1 MSDSFAA
8 GMLAHLP
15 AIQVILPLL
24 AAPVCVL
31 TGRGQRA
38 WTVALVVSWC
48 AFLTARGLLSQVL
61 DHGVI
66 RYALGGWAAPWGI
79 EYRIDEINAFV
90 LLIVSGISSLA
101 LVFARTSVVRE
112 VPEEKRSLFY
122 CAWMLSLTGFL
133 GITITGDAFNVFVF
147 LEISSLST
155 YVLVSFGS
163 HRRALV
169 SAFRYLVM
177 GTVGATFILI
187 GVGLLYAMTG
197 TLNMVDL
204 AERIPQ
210 VSQTRTVYAAFA
222 FLAVGIGL
230 KMALFPFHAW
240 LPGAYAE
247 APSAVTAFL
256 AGTST
261 KVAVYVLLRFYFS
274 IFGASFAFGELRFE
288 LFLLPLAL
296 VCILVMSL
304 IAVYQ
309 NDIKRTLAYSSLAQI
324 GYMVLG
330 ISLVSV
336 AGLTGGIVHLFNHA
350 LMKAAL
356 FMSLGCVFYR
366 VGSVSLGSLEGLGR
380 RMPWTLGAFVVGA
393 LSLVGV
399 PMTVGFVSKWYLI
412 LAALDRG
419 WWPLAAFIVLTSLI
433 ALAYVW
439 RVIEV
444 AYFRTAQE
452 GSAQAKAL
460 EAPLMMLVPLW
471 ALVAASVYFGLDTSL
486 TVGVAGRA
494 AETLLGSGP

>member
-1 MSDSFAA
+1 MSGPAAA
-8 GMLAHLP
+8 GLLAHLP
-15 AIQVILPLL
+15 AIQVISPLIV
-24 AAPVCVL
+24 APLCVL
-31 TGRGQRA
+31 AGNGQRA
-38 WTVALVVSWC
+38 WPLALMVSWG
-48 AFLTARGLLSQVL
+48 AFLTAVLLLVQVL

-66 RYALGGWAAPWGI
+66 RYSLGGWAAPWGI
-79 EYRIDEINAFV
+79 EYRIDEVNAFV
-90 LLIVSGISSLA
+90 LLIVSGVSSLA
-101 LVFARTSVVRE
+101 LVFARRSVARE
-112 VPEEKRSLFY
+112 VAEEKRAFFY
-122 CAWMLSLTGFL
+122 CAWMLCLTGLL

-155 YVLVSFGS
+155 YLLVSLGG
-163 HRRALV
+163 HRRALMA
-169 SAFRYLVM
+169 AFRYLIM

-187 GVGLLYAMTG
+187 GVGLLYLMTG
-197 TLNMVDL
+197 TLNMLDL
-204 AERIPQ
+204 AQRIPE
-210 VSQTRTVYAAFA
+210 VSESRAVYAAFA

-256 AGTST
+256 AGTAT
-261 KVAVYVLLRFYFS
+261 KVAVYMLLRFYFT
-274 IFGASFAFGELRFE
+274 IFGASFAFGELHFE
-288 LFLLPLAL
+288 MFLMPLAL
-296 VCILVMSL
+296 VCILFMSV

-309 NDIKRTLAYSSLAQI
+309 NDIKRTLAYSSIAQI

-366 VGSVSLGSLEGLGR
+366 VGSLSLSSMEGLGR

-412 LAALDRG
+412 FAALDRG

-444 AYFRTAQE
+444 AYFRTARE
-452 GSAQAKAL
+452 GTAQANAV
-460 EAPLMMLVPLW
+460 EAPLPMLIPLW
-471 ALVAASVYFGLDTSL
+471 ILVAASVYFGLDTSL
-486 TVGVAGRA
+486 TVGVAERA
-494 AETLLGSGP
+494 AETLLGAVR

>member
-1 MSDSFAA
+1 MNGAAAA
-8 GMLAHLP
+8 GLLAHLP
-15 AIQVILPLL
+15 AIQVVSPLI
-24 AAPVCVL
+24 AAPICVL
-31 TGRGQRA
+31 AGNERRA
-38 WTVALVVSWC
+38 WPLALLVSWG
-48 AFLTARGLLSQVL
+48 AFLTSALLLVQVL
-61 DHGVI
+61 DHGVV

-79 EYRIDEINAFV
+79 EYRIDEVNAFV
-90 LLIVSGISSLA
+90 LLIVSGVSSLA
-101 LVFARTSVVRE
+101 LVFARRSVASE
-112 VPEEKRSLFY
+112 VPKEKRALFY
-122 CAWMLSLTGFL
+122 CAWMLCLTGLL

-155 YVLVSFGS
+155 YVLVSLGG
-163 HRRALV
+163 HRRALIA
-169 SAFRYLVM
+169 AFRYLIM

-187 GVGLLYAMTG
+187 GIGLLYLMTG
-197 TLNMVDL
+197 TLNMLDL
-204 AERIPQ
+204 ADRIPE
-210 VSQTRTVYAAFA
+210 VSESRAVYAAFA
-222 FLAVGIGL
+222 FIAVGIGL

-256 AGTST
+256 AGTAT
-261 KVAVYVLLRFYFS
+261 KVAVYMLLRFYFT

-288 LFLLPLAL
+288 AFLMPLAL
-296 VCILVMSL
+296 VCILFMSV

-309 NDIKRTLAYSSLAQI
+309 NDIKRTLAYSSIAQI
-324 GYMVLG
+324 GYIVLG

-366 VGSVSLGSLEGLGR
+366 VGSLSLDSLEGLGR

-412 LAALDRG
+412 FAALDRG
-419 WWPLAAFIVLTSLI
+419 WWLLAAFIVLTSLI

-439 RVIEV
+439 RVVEV
-444 AYFRTAQE
+444 AYFRTARE
-452 GSAQAKAL
+452 GTAQADAV
-460 EAPLMMLVPLW
+460 EAPLPMLIPLW
-471 ALVAASVYFGLDTSL
+471 ILVAASVYFGLDTSL
-486 TVGVAGRA
+486 TVGVAERA
-494 AETLLGSGP
+494 AETLLGAGQ

>member
-1 MSDSFAA
+1 VIAPAA
-8 GMLAHLP
+8 GGLLAQLP
-15 AIQVILPLL
+15 AIQVIVPLV

-31 TGRGQRA
+31 MGRGKRA
-38 WTVALVVSWC
+38 WAVAVVVSWC
-48 AFLTARGLLSQVL
+48 AFLTAAALLNQVL

-66 RYALGGWAAPWGI
+66 RYSLGGWAAPWGI

-90 LLIVSGISSLA
+90 LLIVSAVSSLA
-101 LVFARTSVVRE
+101 LVFARTSVARE
-112 VPEEKRSLFY
+112 VAEEKGALFY
-122 CAWMLSLTGFL
+122 CAWMLCLTGLL
-133 GITITGDAFNVFVF
+133 GIAITGDAFNVFVF

-155 YVLVSFGS
+155 YVLVSLGG

-177 GTVGATFILI
+177 GTIGATFILI
-187 GVGLLYAMTG
+187 GVGLLYLMTG

-204 AERIPQ
+204 SQRIPE
-210 VSQTRTVYAAFA
+210 VSNTRTVYAAFA

-247 APSAVTAFL
+247 APSAVTAFI
-256 AGTST
+256 AGAST
-261 KVAVYVLLRFYFS
+261 KVAVYVLLRFYFTVFGPS
-274 IFGASFAFGELRFE
+274 IAFEDLRFD
-288 LFLLPLAL
+288 LFLMPLAL
-296 VCILVMSL
+296 ICILVMSV

-350 LMKAAL
+350 MMKSAL

-366 VGSVSLGSLEGLGR
+366 VGSVSLSSLEGLGR
-380 RMPWTLGAFVVGA
+380 RMPLTFAAFVVGA

-444 AYFRTAQE
+444 AYFRTARE
-452 GSAQAKAL
+452 GSAQAEAE
-460 EAPLMMLVPLW
+460 EAPLLMLVPLW
-471 ALVAASVYFGLDTSL
+471 VLVAASVYFGLDTSL
-486 TVGVAGRA
+486 TVGVAERA
-494 AETLLGSGP
+494 AETLLGSAR